1 MKFLFIRTLIALA
14 LVIGLADGTAAGE
27 VSLRVMPSP
36 ETPEA
41 DFRPEDGGEWG
52 VSAGFGRVWFE
63 SDSLSV
69 SASMNGVAAGVVY
82 RGVLGRRLG
91 FSVSP
96 VTGGAFFGE
105 ALGYKVDTYAVGS
118 GFTFGSRVLGSAD
131 SHNLILFGG
140 GAYSFSADRND
151 FSLGEYS
158 ARAHFFGFAAG
169 AKVQIAPWPMVRF
182 QPFYLYMG
190 GDGWYSAS
198 VDTVL
203 PLPDESRGA
212 LGYRDVHLLGLDF
225 QIFGVSAKIVGDFFR
240 DDAGSMTVVIDVL
253 DTVRGVKRTFAGG
266 AEGSG
271 G

>member
-1 MKFLFIRTLIALA
+1 MKTPDLTTFFVRILIALA
-14 LVIGLADGTAAGE
+14 LVIGIAGGTAAGE

-41 DFRPEDGGEWG
+41 DYRPEDGGEWG
-52 VSAGFGRVWFE
+52 VNVGFGRAWFE
-63 SDSLSV
+63 SEYL

-105 ALGYKVDTYAVGS
+105 ALGYKADAYAVGS
-118 GFTFGSRVLGSAD
+118 GFTFGSRVLGSAN

-140 GAYSFSADRND
+140 GAYSFTAD
-151 FSLGEYS
+151 SSEYALGDVT
-158 ARAHFFGFAAG
+158 ARSHFLGFAAG

-198 VDTVL
+198 VDKGL
-203 PLPDESRGA
+203 PLPVESWGA

-240 DDAGSMTVVIDVL
+240 DDAGSVTVVIDVL
-253 DTVRGVKRTFAGG
+253 DTVRGVKKTFAGG
-266 AEGSG
+266 AED
-271 G
+271 